1 MGLLPLI
8 IYNIWGLSYGLT
20 YVKDKLL
27 DTGIIKDINEIGEF
41 VCLQM
46 EKKKLLNT

>member
-1 MGLLPLI
+1 MYI
-8 IYNIWGLSYGLT
+8 SKIEIRNYRIFKN
-20 YVKDKLL
+20 DKAYE
-27 DTGIIKDINEIGEF
+27 IKDINEIGEF